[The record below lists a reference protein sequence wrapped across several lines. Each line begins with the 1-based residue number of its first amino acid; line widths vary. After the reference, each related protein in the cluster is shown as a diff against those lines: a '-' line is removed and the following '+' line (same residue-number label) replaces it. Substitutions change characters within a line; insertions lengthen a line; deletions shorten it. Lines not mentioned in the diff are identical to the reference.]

1 MIASQITKSE
11 LMTKLRINERFGRL
25 LLEERTRAGKSLRA
39 VARRMRIAR
48 ESLRN
53 WESGLSSPP
62 ANVFYS
68 IMQFY
73 GSGAMFRASELN
85 LVLQIEKYQMVV
97 VRKHLQSQSLQI
109 VGAIDSAL
117 AA

>member
-1 MIASQITKSE
+1 
-11 LMTKLRINERFGRL
+11 
-25 LLEERTRAGKSLRA
+25 
-39 VARRMRIAR
+39 
-48 ESLRN
+48 
-53 WESGLSSPP
+53 
-62 ANVFYS
+62 
-68 IMQFY
+68 MQFY